1 MYIKIISVITKLKV
15 YLRTVAA
22 NTEATPMSRVS
33 GNPRRQAS

>member
-22 NTEATPMSRVS
+22 NTEATPMSF
-33 GNPRRQAS
+33 